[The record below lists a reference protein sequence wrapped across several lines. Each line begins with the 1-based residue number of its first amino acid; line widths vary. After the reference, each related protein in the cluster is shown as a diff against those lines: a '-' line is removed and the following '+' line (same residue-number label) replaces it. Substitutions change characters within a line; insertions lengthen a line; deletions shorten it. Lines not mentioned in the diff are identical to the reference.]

1 MGQVLGKIL
10 ADLLR
15 FHDKPLSEDNIET
28 VNHLLQEEIELN
40 LTEFLHIPSDNFI
53 SEIIKNKKFNHVN
66 LDKLAEILY
75 SIAQLKEN
83 STTDRDTIQKL
94 YYRAFIIYHHLNQ
107 ITLTYSLNRQLKTE
121 RIKYLIPL
129 V

>member
-1 MGQVLGKIL
+1 MLGKIL

-121 RIKYLIPL
+121 RIKCLIPL

>member
-1 MGQVLGKIL
+1 MLGKIL

>member
-121 RIKYLIPL
+121 RIKCLIPL